1 MKKNKVIIFIL
12 GAMSF
17 TVSQVF
23 LRMPLLNFLMK
34 TSQFNLLQVLY
45 PLVFGI
51 GIAFSAGLF
60 EESFRFIF
68 KNYLLRPDRTSISEP
83 IIFGLGHG
91 LTEAVILLGP
101 YLTSVAI
108 EDLTFAILERVFA
121 ITIHVG
127 LSVVVWN
134 GFQKDKKIKYLLL
147 AIIIHGATNSLI
159 PIMIIFVNSI
169 LWIEAALG
177 LVAIIMITY
186 VLRSKRLYIQ
196 EEEKI

>member
-147 AIIIHGATNSLI
+147 AILIHGATNSLI